1 MDNNKNINDNTENN
15 VNNID
20 KNLDSSINTHNIES
34 LINVKEIKLLFWLSG
49 VIFGVLAFALVKMF
63 SILGQISGGNLGGLL
78 GEAQGAYNS
87 LKLIIAVLII
97 FMVANIVNIIAIFK
111 IRSKA
116 LQSNLMEK
124 MKLPNYA
131 NPFRLAICQSAIIIL
146 AILGKLGI
154 ADIFGNLIIILYLAG
169 ILGCVVFSFMT
180 LLKNYPIIFNKS
192 GNMASTA
199 NNVLNTNE
207 VNNLVNT
214 DNNSIVNIE
223 NNVQDNIQGNE
234 NVSANNTDNNSQ
246 KGFLDNLMEK
256 DNPENKLFLKII
268 FWLSTAIS
276 VMLLYGGIKANSL
289 NSSAKNL
296 ANSAGSGSL
305 ENLFNSGVKTLGNGM
320 GFLSQAKTM
329 QGIMNLIMV
338 AVIAVSIL
346 ICLKAKKENNIQKLK
361 NLNYYFIG
369 GLIIFG
375 LLEMYSVNGVIKA
388 LTSISGMFGAFAGA
402 TPNFGLVKIS
412 VIGTFIAALG
422 SAVTNYLF
430 VFKGKNIE
438 TGDIKSEINTGIE
451 KINALDPEKKKKYTK
466 IGLIAAGLVVIY
478 YICTSFI
485 FLKNFDMNKYYTVQI
500 DGVSGKAIA
509 TVINNPNSPW
519 TKNMEAG
526 KKLSKTDEF
535 AENGQINFI
544 FSQSE
549 GLKNGDVVDVTVEYD
564 KETAKSMKIRPKNTK
579 FKVKVEGL
587 PEYASDANQIK
598 NLKNYITKIAQKEI
612 EKELENNNY
621 NSFNVSNIYYKKNE
635 DGNLEIRY
643 FIQKTSNGYF
653 GGSSFEGIGI
663 GEIVLDKNKNIV
675 SYERLAP
682 KNSYSGDQY
691 NNFAEVEATMASE
704 GFTILN

>member
-199 NNVLNTNE
+199 NNVLNTND
-207 VNNLVNT
+207 VNNLVNA
-214 DNNSIVNIE
+214 DNNSIVNTE

-691 NNFAEVEATMASE
+691 NNSAEVEATMASE